1 MNKKLI
7 ALALASA
14 FAAPVAMADGVTIYG
29 SLGMSMDLV
38 DGGSTSTAT
47 QLFAD
52 TPTLPGTTQAF
63 GDDRL
68 DRSIAQTFANSSER
82 RSRVSSNNSYIGLK
96 GSEDISSD
104 LSAIW
109 QWEFAVAFDMQN
121 TGDFSATDAQG
132 TQSKRNTFAGLKS
145 KSMGTLTLG
154 LQDTPLKTSTG
165 KLDVFGNTLG
175 DYRTIIGAVGGSVRA
190 QNSVLYTSPSMAGF
204 TIKALHGFGDE
215 AGSNVATN
223 NGGEDP
229 RIWSLSGT
237 YENGPIFV
245 TIAHEDNTGTGA
257 LQDTVG
263 GAATNGNPTTQL
275 LGLFGSGVNFMHFI
289 TSDVITN
296 GTVPSS
302 ITYDSKLKT
311 TRIGGGYNF
320 GVFKLG
326 LGWERSKSDITV
338 NDLIVTA
345 GDVDSDATLDAKR
358 DAWYLSGAFTLGK
371 TVLKAAYARANDF
384 SGTAFAGENDTGS
397 NQWTL
402 GVDYNLSKRTGL
414 YALYTQVR
422 NDTNGAYNLA
432 GGATGIASVSVADV
446 GQDPKAIS
454 IGMRHSF

>member
-47 QLFAD
+47 QLSAD
-52 TPTLPGTTQAF
+52 TPVTFGTTQAL
-63 GDDRL
+63 GDARL
-68 DRSIAQTFANSSER
+68 FRSIDQTFANSSER

-121 TGDFSATDAQG
+121 SGDFSATDAQG

-145 KSMGTLTLG
+145 KTMGTVTLG

-165 KLDVFGNTLG
+165 KLDMFNNTLG
-175 DYRTIIGAVGGSVRA
+175 DYRTIFGAVGGSVRA

-229 RIWSLSGT
+229 RIWSLSAT
-237 YENGPIFV
+237 YENGPIFA

-263 GAATNGNPTTQL
+263 GSATSGNPVTQL
-275 LGLFGSGVNFMHFI
+275 VGLFGSGVNFMHFLG
-289 TSDVITN
+289 SDVILNNAT
-296 GTVPSS
+296 PSS

-326 LGWERSKSDITV
+326 LGWERSKSDVTV
-338 NDLIVTA
+338 NDVNSTA
-345 GDVDSDATLDAKR
+345 DYTEDAKR

-384 SGTAFAGENDTGS
+384 SGTAYTGVNDTGS

-422 NDTNGAYNLA
+422 NDTNGTYNLA